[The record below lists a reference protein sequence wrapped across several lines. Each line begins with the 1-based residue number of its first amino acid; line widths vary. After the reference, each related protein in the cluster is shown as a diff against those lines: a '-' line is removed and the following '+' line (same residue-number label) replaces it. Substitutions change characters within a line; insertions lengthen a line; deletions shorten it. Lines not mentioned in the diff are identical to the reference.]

1 MANPLSFEEPQVPM
15 TSSESSTS
23 ATKRVGNKLPTKS
36 TAGVGGAKATASARQ
51 LQDKSGQSKDNQPQ
65 SNNNKKK
72 KRRFNPNGSGKGAR
86 PYDGLLSGLLAI
98 AIYALMHESGIL
110 TIALLAFV
118 WWYSLEES
126 HQRIFL
132 FFLVILN
139 FAEYFYL
146 LPPVLAR
153 YQQEDWWDV
162 PTIKTALLTMGIFWS
177 IAWFSAYTGSY
188 LENQEEQRKKLK
200 EQRRLQQQA
209 LFTQT
214 STTTTTPKESPKPKT
229 LLKRIPADQSS

>member
-1 MANPLSFEEPQVPM
+1 M
-15 TSSESSTS
+15 TSIKNC
-23 ATKRVGNKLPTKS
+23 AAAPINNKLKETVPTQDPADKQPASPQDTTTSPIRS
-36 TAGVGGAKATASARQ
+36 TGKT
-51 LQDKSGQSKDNQPQ
+51 L
-65 SNNNKKK
+65 
-72 KRRFNPNGSGKGAR
+72 SGKGKTAKTKN
-86 PYDGLLSGLLAI
+86 YDGIASGLLAI
-98 AIYALMHESGIL
+98 GIYALMHDSGIM
-110 TIALLAFV
+110 TILLLAFV

-162 PTIKTALLTMGIFWS
+162 PTIKTALLTMAIFWS

-188 LENQEEQRKKLK
+188 LESK
-200 EQRRLQQQA
+200 EQRLRDEKEKLRAEQQA
-209 LFTQT
+209 LFQQ
-214 STTTTTPKESPKPKT
+214 PAAKRSP
-229 LLKRIPADQSS
+229 